1 MTRNQR
7 QEALSRAYVQ
17 AIAAQAGLSHTPR
30 ATDYGIDLS
39 LYVVARRGS
48 RYVETGMVLDVQ
60 VKSTT
65 RAGIEP
71 GAVVYDLDVKSY
83 DDLRDPAAHNPRILV
98 LVVFP
103 RNSAEW
109 LAQTEEGLTIRRC
122 AYWLS
127 LQGREPTRR
136 GRTVRLRIPRGNVF
150 SPAGLRGI
158 LEHLRVRGEP

>member
-17 AIAAQAGLSHTPR
+17 AVAAQAGLSHTPR

-39 LYVVARRGS
+39 LYAVARRGR

-65 RAGIEP
+65 RGGTEP

-83 DDLRDPAAHNPRILV
+83 DDLREPAAHNPRLLV
-98 LVVFP
+98 PVVLP
-103 RNSAEW
+103 PDPADW
-109 LAQTEEGLTIRRC
+109 LTQTEEALTIRRC

-127 LQGREPTRR
+127 LQGRGPTPR

-150 SPAGLRGI
+150 SPAALRGI

>member
-17 AIAAQAGLSHTPR
+17 AVAARAGLSHTPR
-30 ATDYGIDLS
+30 ATDYGIDLA
-39 LYVVARRGS
+39 LHAVARRGS

-65 RAGIEP
+65 RAGTEP
-71 GAVVYDLDVKSY
+71 DAVVYDLDVNSY

-103 RNSAEW
+103 PDPADW
-109 LAQTEEGLTIRRC
+109 LTQTEEGLTIRRC

-127 LQGREPTRR
+127 LEGREPTRR
-136 GRTVRLRIPRGNVF
+136 VRTVRLRIPRGNVF
-150 SPAGLRGI
+150 SPTALRSI
-158 LEHLRVRGEP
+158 LGHLHVRGEP